1 MRRQWLDMTADTMKA
16 PLQARACDHP
26 DCDGDGL
33 YRAPKARDRLT
44 DYYWFCLDHVRN
56 YNRAWNYY
64 AGMDS
69 AEIEAHIRE
78 DTVWQRPSWPM
89 GQWRVY
95 SERVYEAAAG
105 GPFGYQFRSEAH
117 EDANGAGRP
126 RTAEQEALDMLD
138 LARPVSLAELKA
150 RYKQLVKNLHPDL
163 NGADRMAEERL
174 KTINLAY
181 ATLKQSIR
189 SAAQATRERETNVR

>member
-1 MRRQWLDMTADTMKA
+1 MRRQWFDMTADTTKA
-16 PLQARACDHP
+16 PPRARACDHP
-26 DCDGDGL
+26 DCDGAGIF
-33 YRAPKARDRLT
+33 RAPKARERLT

-89 GQWRVY
+89 GQWRVF
-95 SERVYEAAAG
+95 SERVYEATAD
-105 GPFGYQFRSEAH
+105 GPFGYQFRSEPR

-126 RTAEQEALDMLD
+126 RTAEQEALDVLD
-138 LARPVSLAELKA
+138 LTRPVSLADLKA

-163 NGADRMAEERL
+163 NGGDRMAEERL
-174 KTINLAY
+174 KIINLAY
-181 ATLKQSIR
+181 ATLKQSIP
-189 SAAQATRERETNVR
+189 AKATLESESNVR